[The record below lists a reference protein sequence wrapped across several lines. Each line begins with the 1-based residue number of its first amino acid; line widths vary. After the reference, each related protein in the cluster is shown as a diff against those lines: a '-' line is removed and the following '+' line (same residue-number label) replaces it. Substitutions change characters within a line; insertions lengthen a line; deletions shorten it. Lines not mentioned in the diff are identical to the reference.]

1 MGTRRQV
8 GQSIRHPRNVTL
20 HNIHYAYYQDGYQAI
35 VYRSFLHMAV
45 VTRSPEA
52 TVAASEPHGR
62 YDKEHLVSSRKSG
75 PPRNGLP
82 AAQSASVAVLP
93 HNDTRAMIREHLVLP
108 SAHYPF
114 QQSAVLP
121 DEFNTNRLCARRLT
135 HAHLPFIIAMHED
148 TALMASMGGTRDAA
162 ASRAYVDGC
171 VRHWAD
177 HGYGMFVLHDIA
189 SGEPVGRAGFKH
201 AESTG
206 RPLVEIAYA
215 LRPNG
220 WGKGLAQEITQ
231 ALAELAFERLPV
243 NGLTAI
249 TLQTNTAS
257 QRVLEK
263 MGMTCVGVTHD
274 TPEPK
279 VRYEMYRAD

>member
-1 MGTRRQV
+1 
-8 GQSIRHPRNVTL
+8 
-20 HNIHYAYYQDGYQAI
+20 
-35 VYRSFLHMAV
+35 
-45 VTRSPEA
+45 
-52 TVAASEPHGR
+52 
-62 YDKEHLVSSRKSG
+62 
-75 PPRNGLP
+75 
-82 AAQSASVAVLP
+82 
-93 HNDTRAMIREHLVLP
+93 MIREHLVLP

-114 QQSAVLP
+114 QHSAVLP

-162 ASRAYVDGC
+162 ASRAYVDGG

-189 SGEPVGRAGFKH
+189 TGVPIGRAGFKH
-201 AESTG
+201 VDSNDRT
-206 RPLVEIAYA
+206 LVEIAYA
-215 LRPNG
+215 LRPNA
-220 WGKGLAQEITQ
+220 WGKGLAQEVAR
-231 ALAELAFERLPV
+231 ALAALAFERLPV

-257 QRVLEK
+257 QRVLEM